1 MLRRKLPLL
10 AIPIIIAFCTSFVGA
25 DNRSKVLI
33 HTEFGDIK
41 IVLYDETPK
50 HRDNFLKLIKNHTID
65 STLFHRVIKGFMIQ
79 GGDPDSKNAK
89 PGAELGNGDV
99 GYTLPAEIHPN
110 LYHKRGALAA
120 ARQSDDINPN
130 KESSGCQFY
139 IVEGTVYT
147 DTMLGSLIQQRMYQ
161 PIKQKIFDA
170 FINKPENA
178 SLKAGFIRAQ
188 QRAQTQRLN
197 DSLTYY
203 MGIINPIIDAEF
215 AKTPH
220 RIFTPEQRKMYSTFG
235 GTPQLDGAYTVFGEV
250 VDGMEVVDV
259 IAAQPKDA
267 KDRPLRDV
275 RMTIKVI
282 K

>member
-10 AIPIIIAFCTSFVGA
+10 VLPIIIAFSTSFVGA

-41 IVLYDETPK
+41 IVLFDETPK
-50 HRDNFLKLIKNHTID
+50 HRDNFLKLVKNHTID

-89 PGAELGNGDV
+89 PGTMLGNGDV

-120 ARQSDDINPN
+120 ARQSDDVNPN

-147 DTMLGSLIQQRMYQ
+147 DTMLSMLIQQRIYQ
-161 PIKQKIFDA
+161 PIKQKLFDA

-178 SLKAGFIRAQ
+178 SFKAGFIRAQ
-188 QRAQTQRLN
+188 QRAQTLRLN
-197 DSLTYY
+197 DSLMYY
-203 MGIINPIIDAEF
+203 NNIINPIIDAEF

-220 RIFTPEQRKMYSTFG
+220 RVFTPEQRKMYSTFG
-235 GTPQLDGAYTVFGEV
+235 GTPQLDGGYTVFGEV

-259 IAAQPKDA
+259 IASQPKDA
-267 KDRPLRDV
+267 NDRPLRDV